1 MIKPAADK
9 QRSQYDSTDDVL
21 IRLLRAHP
29 PEGAAALYDH
39 YGRAVFSLALRIV
52 GDRQI
57 AEEITQDTFVRCW
70 RSAERYNPQ
79 RGGLLVWLL
88 GIAHNAAV
96 DELRSR
102 RGQSRRR
109 ETGLDALPEGIKHAT
124 IDTEQHAVMSA
135 VRDALRELPAAQR
148 EAIELIYFGGL
159 TRQEVAEQLK
169 SPLGTIHSR
178 IRLGMTQLRVQLAH
192 LFDEENERVLHG

>member
-1 MIKPAADK
+1 MVKPAVDDQQPHGDSAD
-9 QRSQYDSTDDVL
+9 DAL
-21 IRLLRAHP
+21 LRLLRARP
-29 PEGAAALYDH
+29 PEGAAALYDQ

-70 RSAERYNPQ
+70 RSAERYDPR
-79 RGGLLVWLL
+79 RGSLLVWLL
-88 GIAHNAAV
+88 GIAHNGAV

-109 ETGLDALPEGIKHAT
+109 ETALDSLPAGIEHAG

-135 VRDALRELPAAQR
+135 VRDALRALPAAQR

-159 TRQEVAEQLK
+159 SRQEAAERLR

-178 IRLGMTQLRVQLAH
+178 IRLGMAQLRAQLAH
-192 LFDEENERVLHG
+192 LFDDENERALNG